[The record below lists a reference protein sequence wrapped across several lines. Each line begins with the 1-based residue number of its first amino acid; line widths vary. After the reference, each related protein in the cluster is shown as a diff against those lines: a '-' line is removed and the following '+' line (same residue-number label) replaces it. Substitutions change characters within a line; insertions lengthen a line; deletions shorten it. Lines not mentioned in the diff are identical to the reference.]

1 MVISKDKPVIEGK
14 LMKKKVLKDSPAIQV
29 GETFIGH
36 YFDKPEIGKS
46 FIFFI
51 SSKSLNSFRANKFGP
66 FQTTSVTKIIDEFT
80 FETKN
85 SVYYLIDK
93 VREREVKIETLLNE
107 KESQF

>member
-1 MVISKDKPVIEGK
+1 MVISQDKPVIEAK
-14 LMKKKVLKDSPAIQV
+14 LMKKKVLKDSPAIEV

-36 YFDKPEIGKS
+36 YFDKPEIGES
-46 FIFFI
+46 FLFFG
-51 SSKSLNSFRANKFGP
+51 SNNKDGFSRP

-93 VREREVKIETLLNE
+93 SRERDIKIEDIL
-107 KESQF
+107 K

>member
-1 MVISKDKPVIEGK
+1 MVTSQDKVIEAK
-14 LMKKKVLKDSPAIQV
+14 LMKKKALKDSPAIEV

-36 YFDKPEIGKS
+36 YFDKPEIG
-46 FIFFI
+46 
-51 SSKSLNSFRANKFGP
+51 NSFYFFSTQKAFWHARNGIVP

-93 VREREVKIETLLNE
+93 SRERDIKIEDIL
-107 KESQF
+107 K

>member
-1 MVISKDKPVIEGK
+1 MVTSQDKPVIEGK
-14 LMKKKVLKDSPAIQV
+14 LMKRKALKDSPAIEV
-29 GETFIGH
+29 GETFTGH

-46 FIFFI
+46 FYFFSTSTSTQKAFWHARNGI
-51 SSKSLNSFRANKFGP
+51 VP

-93 VREREVKIETLLNE
+93 SRERDIKIEDIL
-107 KESQF
+107 K

>member
-1 MVISKDKPVIEGK
+1 MVILQDNPVIEAK
-14 LMKKKVLKDSPAIQV
+14 LMKKKSLKDSPAIEV

-36 YFDKPEIGKS
+36 YYEKPEIG
-46 FIFFI
+46 
-51 SSKSLNSFRANKFGP
+51 NSFYFFSTEISTQKAFWKRSGIVP

-93 VREREVKIETLLNE
+93 SRERDIKIEDIL
-107 KESQF
+107 K

>member
-1 MVISKDKPVIEGK
+1 MVISKDNTVIEGK
-14 LMKKKVLKDSPAIQV
+14 LMKKKSLKDSPAIEV

-36 YFDKPEIGKS
+36 YFHKPKIG
-46 FIFFI
+46 
-51 SSKSLNSFRANKFGP
+51 NSFYFFSTSTSTQKAFWHARNGIVP

-93 VREREVKIETLLNE
+93 ARERDIKIEDIL
-107 KESQF
+107 K

>member
-1 MVISKDKPVIEGK
+1 
-14 LMKKKVLKDSPAIQV
+14 MKKKVLKDSPAIEV
-29 GETFIGH
+29 GETFTGH

-46 FIFFI
+46 FLFFI

-66 FQTTSVTKIIDEFT
+66 FQTTAVTKIIDEFT

-93 VREREVKIETLLNE
+93 SRERDIKIEDIL
-107 KESQF
+107 K